1 MNSAIRMKVIIIIS
15 VLALA
20 APAWAQWETPAVGAL
35 PNSAKK
41 PAILDQVGIEQRL
54 NQQIPLNTVF
64 RDEDGKAV
72 RLGDYFGQRPVILA
86 LVYYECPMLCTQTLN
101 GLVSALSVLKFDVGH
116 QFNVVTVSF
125 NPKETPKLAA
135 EKKRT
140 YLTRYGRP
148 GAEQGWHFLTGDQPS
163 IEALTKAV
171 GFHYAWD
178 PQAQQFAHATAVM
191 VLTPE
196 GKLAQYYY
204 GVEYSPKDLRLGL
217 VEASQKKIGSAVD
230 ELLLYCYHY
239 DPTVGR
245 YGAVVANVLR
255 LAGVVTIVVIGGFLF
270 IMFRREPGKGGA
282 GRRAGAGQK

>member
-1 MNSAIRMKVIIIIS
+1 MKPAIKLKMTFLIA
-15 VLALA
+15 LALA

-41 PAILDQVGIEQRL
+41 PDILQKVGIEQRL
-54 NQQIPLNTVF
+54 NHQVPLDTQF
-64 RDEDGKAV
+64 RDESGKTV
-72 RLGDYFGQRPVILA
+72 RLGDYFGQKPVILA

-101 GLVSALSVLKFDVGH
+101 GLVSALSVLKFDVGN
-116 QFNVVTVSF
+116 QFQVVTLSF

-140 YLTRYGRP
+140 YLARYGRP
-148 GAEQGWHFLTGDQPS
+148 GAEQGWHFLTGTETS
-163 IEALTKAV
+163 IHALTDAV

-178 PQAQQFAHATAVM
+178 PELQQFAHATAIM

-217 VEASQKKIGSAVD
+217 VEASQKQIGSVVD
-230 ELLLYCYHY
+230 QVLLYCYHY
-239 DPTVGR
+239 DPTVGK
-245 YGAVVANVLR
+245 YGAVVTNMLR
-255 LAGVVTIVVIGGFLF
+255 IAGVVTILLVGGFLLL
-270 IMFRREPGKGGA
+270 MFRGEPGRNGA
-282 GRRAGAGQK
+282 RQRAGAGHR